1 MAYVHCER
9 HGPMTR
15 ARFTAAELRD
25 AAKVATEARVVIRL
39 ERGEAAAEVKPV
51 DLDKDKAQ
59 PTDGPEPW

>member
-1 MAYVHCER
+1 
-9 HGPMTR
+9 MT
-15 ARFTAAELRD
+15 ASRFTAAELAA

-51 DLDKDKAQ
+51 DLEKDKRQ